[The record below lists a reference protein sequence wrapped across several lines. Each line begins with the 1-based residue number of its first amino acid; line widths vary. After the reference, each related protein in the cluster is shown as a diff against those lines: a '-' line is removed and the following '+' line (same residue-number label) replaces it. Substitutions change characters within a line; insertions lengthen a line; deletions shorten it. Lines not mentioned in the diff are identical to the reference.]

1 MNPVTWIMLY
11 KFWDSRD
18 LDILLKEVR
27 NCIREYEEKAKIAD
41 YVALMVIELASSIES
56 MNIQR
61 EAAALYPGANAE
73 LAVMTDPA
81 LRTDI
86 FEELKKKNSLV
97 TFLWRLGMGSQ
108 QGGRSRFQIS
118 LYDREPNY
126 REIRGSVDASK
137 SVDIS
142 RRNFIDFY
150 ESLSKKGHDSEL
162 GMYFMSYVTEAC
174 ERVGLRFEPIVNQ
187 VAGSNV
193 SFTTFS
199 FYM

>member
-1 MNPVTWIMLY
+1 M
-11 KFWDSRD
+11 
-18 LDILLKEVR
+18 
-27 NCIREYEEKAKIAD
+27 EKARIAD
-41 YVALMVIELASSIES
+41 YVALIVIELASNIES

-61 EAAALYPGANAE
+61 EASSLYPGANAE
-73 LAVMTDPA
+73 AAVMTDPA
-81 LRTDI
+81 LRNDMI
-86 FEELKKKNSLV
+86 EELRKKNSLV

-108 QGGRSRFQIS
+108 AGGRNRFQIS
-118 LYDREPNY
+118 IYDREPNY
-126 REIRGSVDASK
+126 REIRGNVEATK
-137 SVDIS
+137 AADIT

-150 ESLSKKGHDSEL
+150 ESVSKNGHDSAL
-162 GMYFMSYVTEAC
+162 GMYYMSYLNEAC